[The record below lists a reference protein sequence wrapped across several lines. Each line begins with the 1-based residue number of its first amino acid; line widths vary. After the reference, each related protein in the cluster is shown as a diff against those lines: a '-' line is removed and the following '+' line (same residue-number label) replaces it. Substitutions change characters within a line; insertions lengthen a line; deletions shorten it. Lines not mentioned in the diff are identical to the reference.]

1 MGRYDVKPTIV
12 IYCEDSNM
20 VQIPLKK
27 LREGLEEEGVPWEE
41 KEVQGNAQSLAKQ
54 AARSPSLA

>member
-1 MGRYDVKPTIV
+1 
-12 IYCEDSNM
+12 M

-54 AARSPSLA
+54 AAQESQLGIGIGIVSD